1 MKRVPAVRVALG
13 MAGLIAVL
21 ASIASPVWSQESG
34 WFVSFERESVSQ
46 IPRTD
51 TALFQEI
58 GTIETDGFTEMRI
71 SIGGEFK
78 DVVPKTGTVGVVLIP
93 DIKPFPYLL
102 ENEGHIVFSVEANVT
117 VGAQTGALF
126 FSEPVVAK
134 VAFPAYRVY
143 LYNDTTSVATVSVY
157 VYRARL

>member
-1 MKRVPAVRVALG
+1 MKRALALRVVLG
-13 MAGLIAVL
+13 MVSLIAVL
-21 ASIASPVWSQESG
+21 ASTALPAWSQDSG

-58 GTIETDGFTEMRI
+58 GTVETDGFTEMRI